1 MWMCLVIQFFLG
13 KSTIDKKKNYV
24 DGFELDGRNEKVP
37 FKVVSEKYL
46 IDKILRSEKSESK
59 Y

>member
-1 MWMCLVIQFFLG
+1 MAVCAWLCKFFLANQQL
-13 KSTIDKKKNYV
+13 TKKNYV